1 MNNIEKNISI
11 AAKILPA
18 MRAVGQTVIRETAD
32 GKSTAKHVSDIIAKH
47 ISDIVAWGY
56 NGKIHT
62 HFHEFVTLHI
72 DVAEADSGD
81 DDLIRWAGEILVD
94 FAVLDAARKYT
105 KGEPLFGRTPS
116 ARRMEAG
123 DKLTKN
129 DTLSKWE
136 DFIPLLPFEPPPFEI
151 EAKPY
156 TPIADTFFWL
166 SRRRYIRGHQDVIRL
181 ADSRNYDDI
190 FHHLLLWKTY
200 YKEPFHCGNNPP
212 YWHARSID
220 DYHRQR
226 ERDRP
231 IEAAALQRHIRDVE
245 SRAVEA
251 RAAAQQHAR
260 DLEARA
266 AADRHW
272 ESGDLAREVFTAY
285 QKCADNQ
292 GWAHLGAVTNHLNLS
307 PKAYG
312 EKRLIDIVERLGY
325 EIERGKRKNP
335 LIRKKPE

>member
-32 GKSTAKHVSDIIAKH
+32 DKSIAKH

-72 DVAEADSGD
+72 DAAKADSDG

-105 KGEPLFGRTPS
+105 KDEALFGRTPKV
-116 ARRMEAG
+116 RRMEAG

-129 DTLSKWE
+129 ETLRKWE
-136 DFIPLLPFEPPPFEI
+136 DFLRLLPFKPPRFEI
-151 EAKPY
+151 DAKPY

-166 SRRRYIRGHQDVIRL
+166 SQRRYIHGHQDVIRL
-181 ADSRNYDDI
+181 ADSGNYDDI
-190 FHHLLLWKTY
+190 FDRLLLWKTY
-200 YKEPFHCGNNPP
+200 YKEPFHCDNNPP
-212 YWHARSID
+212 YWHVRSIK

-226 ERDRP
+226 ERERP
-231 IEAAALQRHIRDVE
+231 AEAAAFQRHARDVE
-245 SRAVEA
+245 S
-251 RAAAQQHAR
+251 
-260 DLEARA
+260 RA

-272 ESGDLAREVFTAY
+272 ESGDLAREVLIAY